1 MPKRS
6 RNDDDE
12 LSSLMGKTTLQPL
25 RRAPRRSARQ
35 VADTMREEEQ
45 RSKRRRQAAKET
57 KKEQEREMDELAYK
71 LGNFSMTVKSR
82 KAGKKSRGNKS
93 RKSGSRIGAKAGKYT
108 YARYG
113 KQRASNRK
121 LKKSRR
127 THRKVERSNRKKR
140 GCSPQS
146 TKKYRSRKTPSYP
159 ANNCCGA
166 TKKGNDGKKYK
177 SIRASNGIC
186 RWVKK

>member
-6 RNDDDE
+6 RDDDDE
-12 LSSLMGKTTLQPL
+12 LSSLMGRTSLQPL

-35 VADTMREEEQ
+35 KVDDMREEEQ
-45 RSKRRRQAAKET
+45 LSKRRRQSAREA
-57 KKEQEREMDELAYK
+57 KKEQEREMDELAHT
-71 LGNFSMTVKSR
+71 LANFSMRIKR
-82 KAGKKSRGNKS
+82 
-93 RKSGSRIGAKAGKYT
+93 RKSGIKSGRKYS

-113 KQRASNRK
+113 KQRASKRK

-127 THRKVERSNRKKR
+127 THRKVERSNRMKR
-140 GCSPQS
+140 GCSLQS
-146 TKKYRSRKTPSYP
+146 TKKYRSRKSPPYP

-166 TKKGNDGKKYK
+166 TKKGNDGNTYK
-177 SIRASNGIC
+177 SVKASNGIC